1 MVTTLGVERKIWG
14 GNSRRHVCRRF
25 VFLFLPLPL
34 FSLYLSLSLS
44 LSLSLYIYIY
54 LSLYLSICLFDC
66 PSICLPIWFVWS
78 GLIGEVSRSEDG
90 LDGSVDRERQA

>member
-1 MVTTLGVERKIWG
+1 MCADG
-14 GNSRRHVCRRF
+14 
-25 VFLFLPLPL
+25 LFF
-34 FSLYLSLSLS
+34 FSSLSLS
-44 LSLSLYIYIY
+44 FLCISLSLYIYIY
-54 LSLYLSICLFDC
+54 LSLYLSICLFAC

>member
-34 FSLYLSLSLS
+34 FSLYLSLSL
-44 LSLSLYIYIY
+44 YIYI
-54 LSLYLSICLFDC
+54 SLSIFLSACLPVR